1 MAILST
7 ANKTCALR
15 LNFGNLLST
24 SISGTCWSPTV
35 SIQHQTNIEGHN
47 LTSVHFLNNTMEFSF
62 SEKLWRLSV
71 AAGEKNKTT
80 SNSSFKQQNLWWTHL
95 RLSKLSKQS
104 TLHPTKENV
113 NILVLS
119 KNRVRVSAQYSEV
132 ILLKWGI

>member
-47 LTSVHFLNNTMEFSF
+47 LTSVHFLNNKTQWDSHFQKS
-62 SEKLWRLSV
+62 SEDFLSLPVKKTKLLQTLRLN
-71 AAGEKNKTT
+71 NKTC
-80 SNSSFKQQNLWWTHL
+80 NG
-95 RLSKLSKQS
+95 
-104 TLHPTKENV
+104 PT
-113 NILVLS
+113 
-119 KNRVRVSAQYSEV
+119 
-132 ILLKWGI
+132 